1 MNKLTKDKIIMEF
14 EVATQ
19 YLSHEVAPVNVEL
32 LKKMVRNTHSVN
44 TCYIEICLELMQMLT
59 QEIKLKSTSQHKTIE
74 VLSEEEK
81 YFLEYIYKK
90 K

>member
-1 MNKLTKDKIIMEF
+1 MNKLTKDQIIMEF

-19 YLSHEVAPVNVEL
+19 YISDEVAPINVEV
-32 LKKMVRNTHSVN
+32 LKKTARNDHSIN

-59 QEIKLKSTSQHKTIE
+59 QEIKLKSTSQHKVIE

-81 YFLEYIYKK
+81 YFLESIYK
-90 K
+90 